1 MKTGNAVVNGTQ
13 IYYELRGSG
22 PSVLFISG
30 ATGDAGHFTKIAD
43 ILGRE
48 FTIVTY
54 DRRGNSRSP
63 RPRGWTATSMD
74 EQADDSAGLIKALG
88 LAPAAVFGTS
98 GGGDIL
104 LSLIVRHPELL
115 RGAVVHEPALFS
127 ILPNPQE
134 NLGQMQ
140 SMIEEAMTKGGPG
153 FATEQFVR
161 TVAGNAVFEKLEP
174 KLRERILG
182 NGEVL
187 FSIEMQ
193 AFLSYIADIRKLVES
208 KVPILVAR
216 GAETATNPQLQPLFE
231 ISRLLADRLGTSLHE
246 LPGAHVGYW
255 DRPEEFVEA
264 LRPLLRKLSVV
275 SVQIS

>member
-1 MKTGNAVVNGTQ
+1 MKTGNVVVNGTQ

-30 ATGDAGHFTKIAD
+30 ATGDAGHFAKIAD

-48 FTIVTY
+48 FAVVTY

-63 RPRGWTATSMD
+63 RPGGWTATSMD
-74 EQADDSAGLIKALG
+74 EQADDAGGLINALD

-104 LSLIVRHPELL
+104 LSLIVRHPKLL

-134 NLGQMQ
+134 TLGQWQ
-140 SMIEEAMTKGGPG
+140 SMVEGAMAKGGPR
-153 FATEQFVR
+153 FAMEQFVR
-161 TVAGNAVFEKLEP
+161 AAAGNAVFEQLEP
-174 KLRERILG
+174 KLRERMIG
-182 NGEVL
+182 NAEVF
-187 FSIEMQ
+187 FSIEMK
-193 AFLSYIADIRKLVES
+193 AFLSYSVDTRKLVES
-208 KVPILVAR
+208 NVPVLVAA
-216 GAETATNPQLQPLFE
+216 GAETATNPQLRSIFE
-231 ISRLLADRLGTSLHE
+231 VSRLLAGRLGSSLHE
-246 LPGAHVGYW
+246 FPGAHGGYM

-264 LRPLLRKLSVV
+264 LLPLLAKLSVV
-275 SVQIS
+275 SAQIS